1 MNFYLKENIFFWTE
15 AFLEQ
20 NFKLDLIWYFNW
32 REVDFFFCIP
42 IKLIRYSISFNQF
55 KREELRLINFNS
67 ILT

>member
-32 REVDFFFCIP
+32 REVDFFAFQSNWLDIQ
-42 IKLIRYSISFNQF
+42 LV
-55 KREELRLINFNS
+55 LTNS
-67 ILT
+67 NERN

>member
-32 REVDFFFCIP
+32 REVDFFCIP
-42 IKLIRYSISFNQF
+42 IKLIRHSISFNQF